1 MFRFTDDVLV
11 EPAVVKQ
18 RSYCNLA
25 TKDSLM
31 ISCCKYKSKIQKN
44 KMGLWSCYGN
54 GFSFIALGGCCEI
67 EFSQLEGLRQ
77 RQSGL
82 SISLLS
88 SQHSVMAFY
97 RATRSDQP
105 DLFVPVPVYVSNNFF
120 IHGTVEE
127 AGKRKRMK
135 ARAPPPPNQPSAASR
150 IHSERKSPAETAVV
164 SDQNL
169 VSMKENMINRL
180 VDFTV
185 ILPSG
190 VEQKSTVQGR
200 SVAVPHKLLTGLR
213 EVMARHLDRISGKAH
228 KSYQKLSVCDS
239 HSKAVMDVLVD
250 LCSQYRLNP
259 SQHSLELKSSGTQQV
274 LSYKPNTL
282 IGALDVE
289 TVLLKEKVPEEKPKR
304 PLPRVPEKSV
314 RLVVNYLKTQKA
326 VVRVSPEV
334 PLHNIIPAICEK
346 CEVSQEHIVL
356 LRDGITGEELELTK
370 SLEELGI
377 KELYAWDRK
386 KVPPS
391 KTQSEPSLNYR
402 EPNRKASVSND
413 AIEKEKTR
421 LLGLFNADRSSSK
434 TEEYMR
440 MNRDCE
446 EDVFS
451 SASTSEGSLDV
462 PGDQLMQFTVKDFMS
477 HGQGFSTAPNSPS
490 VNSRSSGLGPSLSLG
505 NISGMTANPE
515 VKKRRAPPPPVA
527 TPVLPNADV
536 RGQEKTAAQ
545 ISKGASLNDLRKK
558 KRRAPLPPAASA
570 PPTPAM
576 PNRTEDR
583 EDKRKSTMGDGRQVP
598 QKPPRGTTRGPP
610 QLVIPPPPPYPPPGS
625 GIVDPT
631 VCYRDADVT
640 APTEL
645 VPKQSLLST
654 RDNVY
659 VVDDTVLELSEVEE
673 TASESSCFASEDT
686 TEDSGVMSSPSD
698 IVSLD
703 SQNDSMKLRDIKLV
717 NGYTDSA
724 EVDGMCSTEAG
735 PAKNTSCHSVG
746 SDSAPQRQDETM
758 VLAKHENEDTFIAT
772 QLQQTLADLNEDLE
786 AVDDISNSD
795 SDYSN
800 EALNPHTRKNEVA
813 QDISISVPVTVI
825 DDAPEVSTSNS
836 EENQEMEMKVPQNSS
851 INSINTG
858 YFTNKNNN
866 AGSFDKGHTGGG
878 AVCISKDL
886 IRQQPSENEFSHLP
900 VEQRRDMFESLASS
914 FEKRTEKNL
923 RLELSPK
930 HGVKSEERKSKL
942 SPSHCKTTAEINT
955 AKEKINPFNE
965 YSSRERSLKKSKS
978 ELEIKWPPAKKVE
991 VEEVPSTPTWCH
1003 RAQNSGSNYEPKM
1016 GLTTFKVVPPKPEVR
1031 HFDRGVSL
1039 STGAIK
1045 IDELGNLIGPNTG
1058 VSKHIPDSSSD
1069 ESEEI
1074 HIGRVKAFWRSSSME
1089 KQSDDSAEHFPKK
1102 SAVPTSS
1109 KPFTVK
1115 HEHKPVCLAVP
1126 KPVAP
1131 QTVTSQVTERQ
1142 SENERTR
1149 LPLPVTQSQVIPLAV
1164 PAINKDKL
1172 ELPFTKPHR
1181 RTSSQYVASAIARH
1195 ISATTF
1201 KSDTVEYHEKDENKQ
1216 GAGEVKTEAEVS
1228 PKRCIIVA
1236 KYSPVEAES
1245 AETRETL
1252 SSIFTSSQKA
1262 SHRFTPGDN
1271 SSMENKIVNIRAPNQ
1286 ATPLSFYKKNGS
1298 VPLTKS
1304 SSKDNNSAEED
1315 HGLNS
1320 KQSIAE
1326 KKARLMFD
1334 QKCETLAYTNS
1345 GSSPKSPDLQG
1356 IPSSFGSSLRVTKW
1370 PPANSVS
1377 SFKTSTELNGAP
1389 ANAELEQ
1396 EEKPDDSDIN
1406 AVSEGDVNVQTNI
1419 FGPKKKFK
1427 PVVQKPVPKDTSLHS
1442 ALMEA
1447 IQTGGGKEKLRKVSN
1462 SALNGNHRKPSYTE
1476 PENARLALL
1485 SAIRGHSG
1493 TSKLKKISSLASEEL
1508 QRFRDAE
1515 LSLKK
1520 AEDLQE
1526 EQLYIPPAPAQPP
1539 PPPPTQLS
1547 AVAPKSSAT
1556 VTGNPLDAREALME
1570 AIRSGAGAAKLRKY
1584 PQAFML
1590 MFGIGIKSY
1599 ELLIRAAY
1607 HSVGSQRS
1615 QDLAEKSEIFRIQE
1629 SPHSH
1634 HSQTIVVNKPLTT
1647 EQSLAQAEDYS

>member
-1 MFRFTDDVLV
+1 METLV
-11 EPAVVKQ
+11 RPA
-18 RSYCNLA
+18 A
-25 TKDSLM
+25 
-31 ISCCKYKSKIQKN
+31 SKPPT
-44 KMGLWSCYGN
+44 G
-54 GFSFIALGGCCEI
+54 
-67 EFSQLEGLRQ
+67 
-77 RQSGL
+77 
-82 SISLLS
+82 
-88 SQHSVMAFY
+88 
-97 RATRSDQP
+97 
-105 DLFVPVPVYVSNNFF
+105 
-120 IHGTVEE
+120 
-127 AGKRKRMK
+127 KRMK

-150 IHSERKSPAETAVV
+150 IHSEHKSPAETAVV
-164 SDQNL
+164 SEQNL

-190 VEQKSTVQGR
+190 VEQKSTVQG
-200 SVAVPHKLLTGLR
+200 
-213 EVMARHLDRISGKAH
+213 
-228 KSYQKLSVCDS
+228 
-239 HSKAVMDVLVD
+239 SKAVMDVLVD

-421 LLGLFNADRSSSK
+421 LLGLFNADRRSSK

-451 SASTSEGSLDV
+451 SASTSEGSLD
-462 PGDQLMQFTVKDFMS
+462 
-477 HGQGFSTAPNSPS
+477 GFSTAPNSPS

-598 QKPPRGTTRGPP
+598 QKPPRGTTHGPP

-686 TEDSGVMSSPSD
+686 TEDSGVLSSPSD

-717 NGYTDSA
+717 NGYTNSA
-724 EVDGMCSTEAG
+724 EVDAMCGTETG

-758 VLAKHENEDTFIAT
+758 ALAKHENEDTFIAT
-772 QLQQTLADLNEDLE
+772 QLQQTLGDLDEDLE
-786 AVDDISNSD
+786 VDDISNSD
-795 SDYSN
+795 SDYTN
-800 EALNPHTRKNEVA
+800 EALNPHRRKIEAA

-930 HGVKSEERKSKL
+930 HGVKSEECKSKL

-1058 VSKHIPDSSSD
+1058 VTKHIPDSSSD

-1102 SAVPTSS
+1102 SAVPSSS
-1109 KPFTVK
+1109 KPFTAK

-1131 QTVTSQVTERQ
+1131 QTVTTQVAERQ

-1149 LPLPVTQSQVIPLAV
+1149 LPLPVTQSQVTLLAAPTV
-1164 PAINKDKL
+1164 NKDKL

-1245 AETRETL
+1245 AEIRETL

-1298 VPLTKS
+1298 VPLPKS

-1334 QKCETLAYTNS
+1334 QKCETLTYTNS

-1356 IPSSFGSSLRVTKW
+1356 VPSSFGSSLRVTKW

-1377 SFKTSTELNGAP
+1377 SFKASPELNGAP

-1447 IQTGGGKEKLRKVSN
+1447 IQTGGGKEKLRKVST

-1476 PENARLALL
+1476 PENTRLALL

-1508 QRFRDAE
+1508 QHFRDAE

-1570 AIRSGAGAAKLRKY
+1570 AIRSGAGAAKLKKV
-1584 PQAFML
+1584 P
-1590 MFGIGIKSY
+1590 
-1599 ELLIRAAY
+1599 LL
-1607 HSVGSQRS
+1607 V
-1615 QDLAEKSEIFRIQE
+1615 
-1629 SPHSH
+1629 
-1634 HSQTIVVNKPLTT
+1634 
-1647 EQSLAQAEDYS
+1647 